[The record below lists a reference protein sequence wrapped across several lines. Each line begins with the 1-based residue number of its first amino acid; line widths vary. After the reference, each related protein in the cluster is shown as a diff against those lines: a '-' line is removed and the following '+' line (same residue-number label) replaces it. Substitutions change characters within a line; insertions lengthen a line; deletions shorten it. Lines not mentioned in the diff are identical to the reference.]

1 MEETESFTEMK
12 PIDRD
17 ATLATP
23 RFDEGEAQVARPV
36 VPLAETPARDVR
48 RRQWPVALVL
58 ISALAGGAIS
68 IFAFQLYQQRQQ
80 PRTAATQVIEPSPE
94 IDAPDSPALAPSP
107 ALTVASLKEK
117 TSAQLEAPTVNET
130 FEEEKANAATK
141 DDDKLARRAEKD
153 EVKATRK
160 EDRKDAERR
169 ADEKRAE
176 RDSEAKLRRVEAG
189 PAPRRIERTAEDG
202 RRYDRADDEEDVEWR
217 RERRRQRREQRRGQQ
232 RNIDRIKDIFQG
244 PPPA

>member
-1 MEETESFTEMK
+1 MEETEKFFETT
-12 PIDRD
+12 PVDRD

-36 VPLAETPARDVR
+36 VPLANSSVR
-48 RRQWPVALVL
+48 SRRSQWPIALVL

-68 IFAFQLYQQRQQ
+68 IFAFRLYQQRQ
-80 PRTAATQVIEPSPE
+80 TQT
-94 IDAPDSPALAPSP
+94 
-107 ALTVASLKEK
+107 ALTTQPIEQPQENAAPQMPAPEPPSVLAAGINEE
-117 TSAQLEAPTVNET
+117 TAQPEVSTVIET
-130 FEEEKANAATK
+130 FETERAHPVKKQDETKAA
-141 DDDKLARRAEKD
+141 
-153 EVKATRK
+153 RK
-160 EDRKDAERR
+160 EARKEAERE

-176 RDSEAKLRRVEAG
+176 RDSEARQRRAEVS

-202 RRYDRADDEEDVEWR
+202 RRYDQADGDEDAELR
-217 RERRRQRREQRRGQQ
+217 RERRRQRREERRGPQ

>member
-1 MEETESFTEMK
+1 MEETEKFFETT
-12 PIDRD
+12 PVDRD

-36 VPLAETPARDVR
+36 VPLANSSVR
-48 RRQWPVALVL
+48 SRRSQWPIALVL

-68 IFAFQLYQQRQQ
+68 IFAFRLYQQRQTQTALTTQ
-80 PRTAATQVIEPSPE
+80 PIEQPQENAAPQ
-94 IDAPDSPALAPSP
+94 SPAPEPPSVLAAGINEETAQPEVS
-107 ALTVASLKEK
+107 TVI
-117 TSAQLEAPTVNET
+117 ET
-130 FEEEKANAATK
+130 FETERAHPVKKK
-141 DDDKLARRAEKD
+141 DDKVARQSDQD
-153 EVKATRK
+153 ETKAARK
-160 EDRKDAERR
+160 ESRKEAERE

-176 RDSEAKLRRVEAG
+176 RDSETRQRRAEVS

-202 RRYDRADDEEDVEWR
+202 RRYDQADGDEDAELR
-217 RERRRQRREQRRGQQ
+217 RERRRQRREERRGPQ

>member
-1 MEETESFTEMK
+1 MEETEKFFETT
-12 PIDRD
+12 PVDRD

-36 VPLAETPARDVR
+36 VPLANSSVR
-48 RRQWPVALVL
+48 SRRSQWPIALVL

-68 IFAFQLYQQRQQ
+68 IFAFRLYQQRQTQ
-80 PRTAATQVIEPSPE
+80 TAAATQSIEQPQEDTTSPPPQMPAPETPSVLAAGISEETAQPE
-94 IDAPDSPALAPSP
+94 
-107 ALTVASLKEK
+107 V
-117 TSAQLEAPTVNET
+117 PTVIET
-130 FEEEKANAATK
+130 FETERAHPVKKK
-141 DDDKLARRAEKD
+141 DDKVARQSERD
-153 EVKATRK
+153 EAKAA
-160 EDRKDAERR
+160 RKDSRQEGNRE

-176 RDSEAKLRRVEAG
+176 RDGGPRQRRAEVS

-202 RRYDRADDEEDVEWR
+202 RRYDQADGDEDAELR
-217 RERRRQRREQRRGQQ
+217 RERRRQRREERRGPQ